1 MQYLRSHLEQLPSPV
16 KAIFKGLTYRNYRLY
31 FFGQSLSLIGTWVQ
45 NIALSWLVFRLTGS
59 AFMLGT
65 VVFALHIPSL
75 FLTPLA
81 GVMADRWNRRKTII
95 VTQCMS
101 MLIAFGLAI
110 LTLTEMITVNWIII
124 LATLNG
130 ITLAIDTPFR
140 QAFVPDMVT
149 RQNDVGNAIALN
161 STLYNLA
168 RFVGPPIGGILISL
182 IGEGWCFFIN
192 GISFFAVLI
201 ALLKIRATSQV
212 KSDNPHPIMR
222 QLVEGLN
229 HAWDLLPLRHLL
241 RLLLFSS
248 FFGLPFQA
256 LLPVFAAEVLSGD
269 AQLLGF
275 LTGAL
280 GAGALTGALYLAS
293 RQRVLT
299 IPVLTYR
306 AALAFSA
313 GLAVFALSEVPWLS
327 MTALALTGFGMVI
340 HFNATNTLLQSMA
353 DKDKRGRIVA
363 LYSLSFM
370 GITPLGSLAAGFLAE
385 YFGVPAIVFVFAIV
399 CLISAIVFGQ
409 KLRPMVYLL
418 ARKINR

>member
-1 MQYLRSHLEQLPSPV
+1 MQYLRSHLEHLPSPV

-31 FFGQSLSLIGTWVQ
+31 FFGQSVSLIGTWVQ

-81 GVMADRWNRRKTII
+81 GVMADRWNRRNTII
-95 VTQCMS
+95 ATQCMS

-110 LTLTEMITVNWIII
+110 LTLTEMITVNWIIF

-149 RQNDVGNAIALN
+149 HQKDVGNAIALN

-168 RFVGPPIGGILISL
+168 RFVGPPIGGLLIGL

-201 ALLKIRATSQV
+201 ALLKIRATGQI
-212 KSDNPHPIMR
+212 KSNNRPPIMR
-222 QLVEGLN
+222 QLVEGLH

-299 IPVLTYR
+299 IPGLTYR

-313 GLAVFALSEVPWLS
+313 GLAVFALSEAAWLS
-327 MTALALTGFGMVI
+327 MAALALTGFGMVI

-418 ARKINR
+418 ARKVNG